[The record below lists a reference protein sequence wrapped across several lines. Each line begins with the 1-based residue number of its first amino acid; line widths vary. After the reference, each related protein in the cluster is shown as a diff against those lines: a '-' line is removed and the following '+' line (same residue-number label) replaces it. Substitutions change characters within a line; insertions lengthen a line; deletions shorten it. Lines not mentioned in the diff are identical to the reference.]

1 MFSSLRTRMVA
12 LCVGIVML
20 AMVIVATTNL
30 LMTRS
35 SSMDMI
41 NSQSAALVRAHST
54 ALGQWLQAKQRV
66 VASLKPHVT
75 SDNPVPMLQTAVQAA
90 QFDQAYMGFPD
101 KHFVF
106 SENRARAADYDPT
119 QRAWYKGAVRAGGAA
134 ITQPFIG
141 ASTGKLMRMRS
152 CLPTS
157 DSSARPRWR
166 QAADAVISGWV
177 A

>member
-1 MFSSLRTRMVA
+1 MVA

-66 VASLKPHVT
+66 VASLKPHVA

-106 SENRARAADYDPT
+106 SENRFER
-119 QRAWYKGAVRAGGAA
+119 
-134 ITQPFIG
+134 PFE
-141 ASTGKLMRMRS
+141 
-152 CLPTS
+152 
-157 DSSARPRWR
+157 RP
-166 QAADAVISGWV
+166 
-177 A
+177 